1 MNLENY
7 KEIDGMVFS
16 HEIDEWVTK
25 EEYLDCEY
33 DK

>member
-1 MNLENY
+1 MPYN

>member
-1 MNLENY
+1 MPYN

-16 HEIDEWVTK
+16 HEIDECVTK